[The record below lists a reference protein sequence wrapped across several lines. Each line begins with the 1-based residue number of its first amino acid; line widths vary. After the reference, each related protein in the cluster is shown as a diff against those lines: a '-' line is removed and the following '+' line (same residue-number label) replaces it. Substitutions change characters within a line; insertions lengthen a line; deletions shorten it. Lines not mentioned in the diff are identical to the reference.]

1 MKKNTR
7 DKSISKLK
15 IKNNRKLYIK
25 VTSIALSIVLLI
37 GAIIYFAFARY
48 ESTKD
53 FSLINAKVG
62 VYGDIVIAAVV
73 DGQSQASFPDKSTY
87 KLQNVECKDS
97 NNNTIT
103 SMYDTNTWGMYI
115 PEVNGK
121 TKCTYTFT
129 TNTVTEH
136 SLNPTTATGDAYS
149 GSSGNLNGSSSLT
162 TSTPL
167 NLSDYVQNNQY
178 HFNLGGGEQITFP
191 SGFYSSPINVSNG
204 GTSGGNLYTKLIE
217 SRKTSGTYATSIS
230 NSITIPSGKGI
241 LIAIFSLANASMTSQ
256 SCTINQ
262 GSVIPIHTIQNAGIY
277 GTVYGIYEVNSEENA
292 TITASVSHTTTGGGT
307 SAIYLGFYY

>member
-7 DKSISKLK
+7 DNFISKLK

-25 VTSIALSIVLLI
+25 VTSIVLSIVLLV

-149 GSSGNLNGSSSLT
+149 GSTGNLNGSSTLT
-162 TSTPL
+162 TSTSL

-204 GTSGGNLYTKLIE
+204 GTANPIYLGGYYWYT
-217 SRKTSGTYATSIS
+217 SSSS
-230 NSITIPSGKGI
+230 
-241 LIAIFSLANASMTSQ
+241 
-256 SCTINQ
+256 
-262 GSVIPIHTIQNAGIY
+262 
-277 GTVYGIYEVNSEENA
+277 A
-292 TITASVSHTTTGGGT
+292 TITLSSIPKEAIVVFSGAVYRSGT
-307 SAIYLGFYY
+307 PSLSTSNATLRLLGHYPETNIDGYSYSYAYKMTDISSANITFNISSAGAIPSIIVIGLN

>member
-7 DKSISKLK
+7 DNFISKLK
-15 IKNNRKLYIK
+15 NKNNRKLYIK
-25 VTSIALSIVLLI
+25 VTSIALSIVLLV
-37 GAIIYFAFARY
+37 GTIIYFAFARY

-149 GSSGNLNGSSSLT
+149 GSSGNLNGSSTLT

-204 GTSGGNLYTKLIE
+204 GTTNVEFTKISLNCSYDQTKIISSSQSLSQYKYVIINSSFQGVYTFTSATNCSILYQEKNSAKTPNGDKGGVSFMIIGNITGAINLQAPA
-217 SRKTSGTYATSIS
+217 SGTGGCWA
-230 NSITIPSGKGI
+230 
-241 LIAIFSLANASMTSQ
+241 
-256 SCTINQ
+256 
-262 GSVIPIHTIQNAGIY
+262 Y
-277 GTVYGIYEVNSEENA
+277 GYGIK
-292 TITASVSHTTTGGGT
+292 
-307 SAIYLGFYY
+307 

>member
-25 VTSIALSIVLLI
+25 VTSIALSIVLLV

-129 TNTVTEH
+129 TNAVTEH

-149 GSSGNLNGSSSLT
+149 GSSGNLNGSSTLT
-162 TSTPL
+162 ASTPL

-191 SGFYSSPINVSNG
+191 SGFYSSPINISNG
-204 GTSGGNLYTKLIE
+204 GSANVEFTKIPLNCYYDQTKIITSSQSLSQYKYVIINSSFQGPYTFSVANNCKILYQEASSAKTPNGNAGGVTFMIIGDITGAINLQAP
-217 SRKTSGTYATSIS
+217 TSGT
-230 NSITIPSGKGI
+230 GG
-241 LIAIFSLANASMTSQ
+241 
-256 SCTINQ
+256 CW
-262 GSVIPIHTIQNAGIY
+262 
-277 GTVYGIYEVNSEENA
+277 VYGYGIK
-292 TITASVSHTTTGGGT
+292 
-307 SAIYLGFYY
+307 

>member
-7 DKSISKLK
+7 DNSALKLK
-15 IKNNRKLYIK
+15 IKNNRRLYIK
-25 VTSIALSIVLLI
+25 VTSIALSIVLLV
-37 GAIIYFAFARY
+37 GTIIYFAFARY

-87 KLQNVECKDS
+87 KLQGVECKDS

-149 GSSGNLNGSSSLT
+149 GSSGNLNGSSTLT

-167 NLSDYVQNNQY
+167 NISDYVQNNQY

-204 GTSGGNLYTKLIE
+204 GTLGGNVMLIRE
-217 SRKTSGTYATSIS
+217 FQITHSTF
-230 NSITIPSGKGI
+230 NLTIPDNVKVVTWYNSQLSSDTGYFT
-241 LIAIFSLANASMTSQ
+241 LITDAGVKFATYSHVFAYDTTTR
-256 SCTINQ
+256 TI
-262 GSVIPIHTIQNAGIY
+262 
-277 GTVYGIYEVNSEENA
+277 
-292 TITASVSHTTTGGGT
+292 TTTGSPWGNIT
-307 SAIYLGFYY
+307 YDVKYYGY